1 MSFYPEGKPLPGSE
15 LEMEWCQG
23 GPDHLAEHGSQKEF
37 PVSLV
42 SMGTEFLRLVHHVE
56 LGSAVP
62 PHTLKSPA

>member
-1 MSFYPEGKPLPGSE
+1 
-15 LEMEWCQG
+15 MEWCQG